1 MSYYLCFSHT
11 VGLDYQ
17 GNRYESNR
25 MLSSVEAMIDGYKR
39 VESPV
44 IKLYE
49 RDHKSLSEI
58 PSGDGSW
65 GSRLG
70 VTGLH
75 VLQQERTK

>member
-1 MSYYLCFSHT
+1 
-11 VGLDYQ
+11 
-17 GNRYESNR
+17 
-25 MLSSVEAMIDGYKR
+25 MIDGYKG

-58 PSGDGSW
+58 PSGDVSR

-70 VTGLH
+70 RGVTRVTGLQA
-75 VLQQERTK
+75 VQK

>member
-1 MSYYLCFSHT
+1 
-11 VGLDYQ
+11 
-17 GNRYESNR
+17 
-25 MLSSVEAMIDGYKR
+25 MIDGYKG

-58 PSGDGSW
+58 PSGDGSRGSR

-70 VTGLH
+70 RGVTIVTGLR
-75 VLQQERTK
+75 VAQE